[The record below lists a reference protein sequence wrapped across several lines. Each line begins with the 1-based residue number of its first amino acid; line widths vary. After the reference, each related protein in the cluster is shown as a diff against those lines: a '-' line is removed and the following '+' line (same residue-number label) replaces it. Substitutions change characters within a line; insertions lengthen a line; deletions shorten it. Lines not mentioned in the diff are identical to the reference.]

1 MKCPMAQHWEL
12 SPAQEN
18 EQLVTEKNEIA
29 LKMRHSIAQNAR
41 AIENLESKVR
51 AQTEERTRKGIVTF
65 HPRMTVNPTVHTPR
79 PLGQATASKSH

>member
-1 MKCPMAQHWEL
+1 MAQCWEL
-12 SPAQEN
+12 SPAQKN
-18 EQLVTEKNEIA
+18 EQLVNGKNKIA

-41 AIENLESKVR
+41 AMENLEFKVR